1 MIYSDEEILESFEQS
16 KDKVISLFN
25 RISNDHGFTNDQT
38 DTLVNSVKHLIY
50 FLKMDKTERLD
61 AEIQYNEENRS
72 KIKDKLKRLKKF
84 YSSNQDLVDDI
95 APSREKERFHK
106 IIQRKIKRLENDLEF
121 DSKSRAGE
129 NKGVVFALKDLIYC
143 LEDYDFPRTKQIDIV
158 YDLFKEFNFDDYGKK
173 THTKEILIGKPEQK
187 ERIRKYFQSPLLKE
201 RKELIKMNQ
210 YIKDNQDRL
219 SNSPEAKEARDLIF
233 GSSRTN

>member
-50 FLKMDKTERLD
+50 FLKMDKIERLD

-95 APSREKERFHK
+95 APSREKERSHK

-158 YDLFKEFNFDDYGKK
+158 YDLFKEFNFDDYGKE
-173 THTKEILIGKPEQK
+173 THTKEILIGEPEQK

-201 RKELIKMNQ
+201 RKDLIKMNQ
-210 YIKDNQDRL
+210 YIQDNQDKL
-219 SNSPEAKEARDLIF
+219 SNSSEGKEARDLIF
-233 GSSRTN
+233 GRSRS

>member
-1 MIYSDEEILESFEQS
+1 MIYSDEEILKSFEQS
-16 KDKVISLFN
+16 KDKVISFFN

-72 KIKDKLKRLKKF
+72 KIKDLKRLKKI
-84 YSSNQDLVDDI
+84 YSSNQDLVDKI

-106 IIQRKIKRLENDLEF
+106 IIQRTIKSLENDLEF

-143 LEDYDFPRTKQIDIV
+143 LEDFDFPRTKQIDIV
-158 YDLFKEFNFDDYGKK
+158 YDLFKEFNFDDYGKE
-173 THTKEILIGKPEQK
+173 THTKEILIGEPEQK

-201 RKELIKMNQ
+201 RKDLIKMNQ
-210 YIKDNQDRL
+210 YIQDNQDKL
-219 SNSPEAKEARDLIF
+219 SNSPEGKEARDLIF
-233 GSSRTN
+233 GRSRS

>member
-1 MIYSDEEILESFEQS
+1 MIYSDEEILKSFEQS
-16 KDKVISLFN
+16 KDKVISFFN

-72 KIKDKLKRLKKF
+72 KIKDHLKRFKKF
-84 YSSNQDLVDDI
+84 YSDDRDLVDEI
-95 APSREKERFHK
+95 APSREKERSHK
-106 IIQRKIKRLENDLEF
+106 IIQRTIKRLENDLEF

-129 NKGVVFALKDLIYC
+129 NKGVVFALRDLIYC
-143 LEDYDFPRTKQIDIV
+143 LEDFDFPRTKQIDIV
-158 YDLFKEFNFDDYGKK
+158 YDLFKEFNFDDYGKE
-173 THTKEILIGKPEQK
+173 THTKEILIGEPEQK

-210 YIKDNQDRL
+210 YIKDNQYRL
-219 SNSPEAKEARDLIF
+219 SNSPEAKEARDLIL
-233 GSSRTN
+233 GRSRS

>member
-1 MIYSDEEILESFEQS
+1 MVYSDEEILKSFEQS
-16 KDKVISLFN
+16 KDKVISFFN
-25 RISNDHGFTNDQT
+25 RISKDHGFNNDQT
-38 DTLVNSVKHLIY
+38 DTLVNSVKYLIY
-50 FLKMDKTERLD
+50 FLKMDKTERLE
-61 AEIQYNEENRS
+61 AEIQYNKENRS

-84 YSSNQDLVDDI
+84 YSADHDLVDEI

-106 IIQRKIKRLENDLEF
+106 IIQHKIDSLEKSLKNY
-121 DSKSRAGE
+121 SKSRAGE
-129 NKGVVFALKDLIYC
+129 NKGVVFALRDLIYC

-158 YDLFKEFNFDDYGKK
+158 YDLFKEFNFDDYGKE

-187 ERIRKYFQSPLLKE
+187 ERIRKYFQSPLLNE

-210 YIKDNQDRL
+210 YIQDNQDRL

-233 GSSRTN
+233 GSSRS

>member
-1 MIYSDEEILESFEQS
+1 MVYSDEEILKSFEQS
-16 KDKVISLFN
+16 KDKVISFFN
-25 RISNDHGFTNDQT
+25 RISKDHGFNNDQT
-38 DTLVNSVKHLIY
+38 DTLVNSVKYLIY
-50 FLKMDKTERLD
+50 SLKMNKVERLD

-72 KIKDKLKRLKKF
+72 EIKDKLKRLKKF
-84 YSSNQDLVDDI
+84 YSADHDLVDEI

-106 IIQRKIKRLENDLEF
+106 IIQHKINSLEKDLEF

-129 NKGVVFALKDLIYC
+129 NKGVVFALRDLIYC
-143 LEDYDFPRTKQIDIV
+143 LEDFDFPRTKQIDIV
-158 YDLFKEFNFDDYGKK
+158 YELFKEFDFDDYGKE

-187 ERIRKYFQSPLLKE
+187 ERIRKYFQSPLLNE

-210 YIKDNQDRL
+210 YIQDNQDRL

-233 GSSRTN
+233 GSSRS

>member
-1 MIYSDEEILESFEQS
+1 MVYSDEEILKSFEQS

-72 KIKDKLKRLKKF
+72 KIKDHLKRLKKF
-84 YSSNQDLVDDI
+84 YSSNQDLVDKI

-129 NKGVVFALKDLIYC
+129 NKGVVFALRDLIYC
-143 LEDYDFPRTKQIDIV
+143 LEDFDFPRTKQIDIV
-158 YDLFKEFNFDDYGKK
+158 YELFKEFDFDDYGKE

-187 ERIRKYFQSPLLKE
+187 ERIRKYFQSPLLNE

-210 YIKDNQDRL
+210 YIQDNQDRL

-233 GSSRTN
+233 GSSRS

>member
-1 MIYSDEEILESFEQS
+1 MVYSDEEILKSFEQS
-16 KDKVISLFN
+16 KDKVISFFN

-72 KIKDKLKRLKKF
+72 KIKDHLKRLKKF
-84 YSSNQDLVDDI
+84 YSDDRDLVDEI

-106 IIQRKIKRLENDLEF
+106 IIQRKIKTLENDLEF
-121 DSKSRAGE
+121 DSKSRSGE
-129 NKGVVFALKDLIYC
+129 NKGVVFALRDLIYC
-143 LEDYDFPRTKQIDIV
+143 LEDFDFPRTKQIDIV
-158 YDLFKEFNFDDYGKK
+158 YDLFKEFNFDDYGKE
-173 THTKEILIGKPEQK
+173 THTKEILIGEPEQK

-201 RKELIKMNQ
+201 RKDLIKMNQ
-210 YIKDNQDRL
+210 YIQDNQDKL
-219 SNSPEAKEARDLIF
+219 SNSSEGKEARDLIF
-233 GSSRTN
+233 GRSRRS

>member
-1 MIYSDEEILESFEQS
+1 MVYSDEEILKSFEQS

-61 AEIQYNEENRS
+61 AEIQYNKENRS
-72 KIKDKLKRLKKF
+72 KIKDRLKRLKKF
-84 YSSNQDLVDDI
+84 YSANHDLVDEI

-106 IIQRKIKRLENDLEF
+106 IIQHKIDSLEESLKF

-129 NKGVVFALKDLIYC
+129 NKGVVFALRDLIYC
-143 LEDYDFPRTKQIDIV
+143 LEDFDFPRTKQIDIV
-158 YDLFKEFNFDDYGKK
+158 YELFKEFDFDDYGKE
-173 THTKEILIGKPEQK
+173 THTK
-187 ERIRKYFQSPLLKE
+187 
-201 RKELIKMNQ
+201 
-210 YIKDNQDRL
+210 
-219 SNSPEAKEARDLIF
+219 
-233 GSSRTN
+233 